1 MFYSFHLP
9 INNLSHDHSKFYIR
23 KYYKLVS
30 SYADISRKSVEC
42 ISMQPKQ
49 MEWLISLYGSL
60 ISLTG
65 LSVLAYQAIKTL

>member
-1 MFYSFHLP
+1 MIIL
-9 INNLSHDHSKFYIR
+9 NFYIR

-65 LSVLAYQAIKTL
+65 LSVLAYQAIKTWQLLQSNGPNMTF